1 MPNWYEELVALFK
14 DRIGKG
20 AMAGTAYDTAWVAS
34 IPDPERPD
42 RPAFP
47 QALEWLRLHQ
57 HSDGSWGTDIEY
69 YHDRVLSTLI
79 ACIVLAEWRADD
91 WTEYQIE
98 AGLRS
103 IWRNV
108 TNLKRDPCM
117 PIGFELI
124 LPTLLGRAKALN
136 FQLPYPCFSDY
147 EEEQKRKLAK
157 LPPELIYSRYVS
169 STFSF
174 EFLGDHF
181 DASRLDHD
189 AVQEAN
195 GSVAAS
201 PSATSYFVRKTG
213 APSAMEY
220 IRKVVTEA
228 HGAVPTVAPIDIVEL
243 GWSLYN
249 LYLVNE
255 CYPPEAAPCHRQLE
269 HLWSSRG
276 VAYSRF
282 FSAPDLDDTAVA
294 FAALSRAG
302 RQPDPAVFASFEKD
316 DHFQCFPYER
326 DPSVSVHVHLLDA
339 LSVCADFP
347 EKPRMVRKAIDF
359 LRRTQV
365 YGAFW
370 FDKWHTS
377 PYYTTTHAINV
388 ALDIAPDLV
397 GDGIAWLVQTQR
409 PDGSWGA
416 LKGTAEETAY
426 ALQALVAYQRRGGK
440 VRPAT
445 LQQGAVFLEQS
456 VERRNVGYPL
466 LWVSKTLY
474 SPKWVVHSAVLGA
487 MVMVQAALNG

>member
-1 MPNWYEELVALFK
+1 MPNWYEELEALFK
-14 DRIGKG
+14 DQIGKG
-20 AMAGTAYDTAWVAS
+20 EMEGTAYDTAWVGS
-34 IPDPERPD
+34 IPDPKQSD

-57 HSDGSWGTDIEY
+57 HSDGSWGSEVEY

-79 ACIVLAEWRADD
+79 ACIVLAEWRSDEWA
-91 WTEYQIE
+91 EYQIE
-98 AGLRS
+98 TGLRS
-103 IWRNV
+103 IWRNI
-108 TNLKRDPCM
+108 TNLTRDRCM

-124 LPTLLGRAKALN
+124 LPTLLGRARALC
-136 FQLPYPCFSDY
+136 FQLPYSRFSEY
-147 EEEQKRKLAK
+147 EVEQKRKLAK

-174 EFLGDHF
+174 EFLGDHL
-181 DASRLDHD
+181 DLSRLDGNI
-189 AVQEAN
+189 QEAN

-201 PSATSYFVRKTG
+201 PSATSYLVRKTG
-213 APSAMEY
+213 DPIAMKY
-220 IRKVVTEA
+220 IQEVVA
-228 HGAVPTVAPIDIVEL
+228 QAKGAIPTVAPIDIVEL

-255 CYPPEAAPCHRQLE
+255 AYPLEATRCIELVRS
-269 HLWSSRG
+269 LWSSQG

-294 FAALSRAG
+294 FAAQARAG
-302 RQPDPAVFASFEKD
+302 YQQDPEVFARFEQP

-339 LSVCADFP
+339 LSVCDNFS
-347 EKPRMVRKAIDF
+347 RKQDMIRKIVNF
-359 LRRTQV
+359 LQRTRV

-370 FDKWHTS
+370 FDKWHVS
-377 PYYTTTHAINV
+377 PYYTTAHAIITALRV
-388 ALDIAPDLV
+388 APELI
-397 GDGIAWLVQTQR
+397 GDGIAWLIQTQR

-416 LKGTAEETAY
+416 LQGTTEETAY
-426 ALQALVAYQRRGGK
+426 ALQALVAYRRHGGQ
-440 VRPAT
+440 VAPAT
-445 LQQGAVFLEQS
+445 LQQGLAYLDRS
-456 VERRNVGYPL
+456 VERQNVRYPL

-487 MVMVQAALNG
+487 MVMTQAVLS